1 MVWFI
6 RYRDDYRRTDT
17 GWRFVRR
24 ELHLQWVE
32 DRPVGMVSPA
42 SPRRRRRRFLKGGI
56 RRAGPAV
63 GVADPRSGPRAG

>member
-32 DRPVGMVSPA
+32 DRPVGMV
-42 SPRRRRRRFLKGGI
+42 
-56 RRAGPAV
+56 GPARHD
-63 GVADPRSGPRAG
+63 ADDSAS

>member
-6 RYRDDYRRTDT
+6 RYRDQYRRSGA

-32 DRPVGMVSPA
+32 EHPVTA
-42 SPRRRRRRFLKGGI
+42 L
-56 RRAGPAV
+56 
-63 GVADPRSGPRAG
+63 GVPPT